1 MFGNLLGD
9 FEKKQK
15 EMMEQ
20 AAAIVHT
27 SENQGIKVTVNGNKE
42 IVNIS
47 VDPSVLSDKEQL
59 EDLLVVTIN
68 RALEEV
74 AGQAAD
80 QAEQMMQNMLPPGFG
95 DLFKGGM

>member
-20 AAAIVHT
+20 AEAITVT
-27 SENQGIKVTVNGNKE
+27 TENQGVKVTVNGKKE

-47 VDPSVLSDKEQL
+47 IDPSVLSDKEQL

-74 AGQAAD
+74 GEQAAE
-80 QAEQMMQNMLPPGFG
+80 QAQSLMQNMLPPGLS
-95 DLFKGGM
+95 DLFKGGL

>member
-15 EMMEQ
+15 EMMDQ
-20 AAAIVHT
+20 AEAIIVT
-27 SENQGIKVTVNGNKE
+27 SETQGVKVIVNGKKE

-74 AGQAAD
+74 GEQA
-80 QAEQMMQNMLPPGFG
+80 QSLMQNMLPPGLS
-95 DLFKGGM
+95 DLFKGGH